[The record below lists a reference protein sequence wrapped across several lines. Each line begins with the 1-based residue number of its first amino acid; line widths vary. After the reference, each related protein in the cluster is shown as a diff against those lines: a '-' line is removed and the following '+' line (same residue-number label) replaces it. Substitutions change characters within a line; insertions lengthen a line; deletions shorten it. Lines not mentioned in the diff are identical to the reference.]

1 VSAAF
6 ACLAVTE
13 HGSSAPARTD
23 DLNNWVT
30 GLCMLYCRRD
40 GVRVLC
46 LGPVHA
52 PGAQGQMYGCGQCI
66 AELDYMIYRQSCREE
81 RDEDC
86 PKSCA
91 AAAGSDHR
99 WWRWKR

>member
-1 VSAAF
+1 VSQAF
-6 ACLAVTE
+6 ACPATSE
-13 HGSSAPARTD
+13 HGSRAPARTD

-40 GVRVLC
+40 GVRVLW

-52 PGAQGQMYGCGQCI
+52 PGANGQMYGCGQCI
-66 AELDYMIYRQSCREE
+66 AELDYMIYQQSCR
-81 RDEDC
+81 EDC

-91 AAAGSDHR
+91 AAGSSTGR
-99 WWRWKR
+99 GWRWKR